1 MEEAALWR
9 QVIEVKYG
17 CVWGGGGC
25 TRSVNGPY
33 GVGLRKIIS
42 RGWPSF
48 SPHILYDI
56 GNGSRVKFWQF
67 TKKEGLDIR
76 LVLHVQV

>member
-17 CVWGGGGC
+17 YGWGGWC
-25 TRSVNGPY
+25 TRSVNGSY
-33 GVGLRKIIS
+33 RVGLWKYIS
-42 RGWPSF
+42 RGRPSF
-48 SPHILYDI
+48 PRHILYDI